1 MSTRQDILS
10 PLEAHRGTPL
20 SGAALAKELGI
31 SRTAVW
37 KAINRLRSEGFMIE
51 AGTNKGYMLLEGRDV
66 LTAEAVTAHLH
77 HKVPVYV
84 YDVVDSTNKVAAS
97 MAMDRAPHGTTV
109 IADQQTAGRGRRG
122 RSFYSPSTTGLYMSI
137 IVKPTFDISKA
148 VLITAAAAVAISSAI
163 NQVSGLHTQIKWVN
177 DIYLDGKKVSGTLT
191 EAVSDFET
199 GEIHRIVTGIGI
211 NCSTENF
218 PEGTGRNP
226 GSLGGGIRRSQL
238 AAAVIDHFLDIIDD
252 IESRRFIEEY
262 RSRSMV
268 IGRDILIYRTLDAP
282 GEPARALDI
291 DRDGGLI
298 VERPDGSRETLS
310 TGEITIRM
318 P

>member
-10 PLEAHRGTPL
+10 ALEAHRGTPL

-122 RSFYSPSTTGLYMSI
+122 RR
-137 IVKPTFDISKA
+137 
-148 VLITAAAAVAISSAI
+148 SA
-163 NQVSGLHTQIKWVN
+163 SGASAHTCRI
-177 DIYLDGKKVSGTLT
+177 SGTGPRGCWS
-191 EAVSDFET
+191 EGSSCA
-199 GEIHRIVTGIGI
+199 RIW
-211 NCSTENF
+211 N
-218 PEGTGRNP
+218 R
-226 GSLGGGIRRSQL
+226 
-238 AAAVIDHFLDIIDD
+238 
-252 IESRRFIEEY
+252 
-262 RSRSMV
+262 
-268 IGRDILIYRTLDAP
+268 
-282 GEPARALDI
+282 
-291 DRDGGLI
+291 
-298 VERPDGSRETLS
+298 
-310 TGEITIRM
+310 
-318 P
+318 